1 MRIRMHRYAISRK
14 IQFLTGKGN
23 ELTKLI
29 QLPVLIKLHVILQL
43 HKNIS
48 TYIEPVNFCFQ
59 HEITLSHQVNIFIV
73 MFDTLCQ

>member
-1 MRIRMHRYAISRK
+1 MLLTCHDFCVVDHSLRESEEKSEQCQNRSHIRMHRYAISRK

-43 HKNIS
+43 HKNIL
-48 TYIEPVNFCFQ
+48 T
-59 HEITLSHQVNIFIV
+59 
-73 MFDTLCQ
+73 

>member
-14 IQFLTGKGN
+14 IQFLTGKVN

-43 HKNIS
+43 HKNIL
-48 TYIEPVNFCFQ
+48 T
-59 HEITLSHQVNIFIV
+59 
-73 MFDTLCQ
+73 